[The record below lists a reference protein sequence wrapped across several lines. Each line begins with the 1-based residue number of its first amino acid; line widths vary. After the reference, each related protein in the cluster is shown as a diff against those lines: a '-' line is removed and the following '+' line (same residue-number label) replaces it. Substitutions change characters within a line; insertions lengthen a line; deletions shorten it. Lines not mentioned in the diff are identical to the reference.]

1 MPRAIHRLIFM
12 VLVMVAA
19 LCVAPPAA
27 ARQAAAQEVLVAS
40 GQEDDDAA
48 DRERQATRQRLAELK
63 AQIAED
69 QQRLSENTQAE
80 QASLKTLE
88 QLDRQIALRKELV
101 RNYGLRMQQISGEMG
116 ALRTTLSSL
125 ERELET
131 LKTQYRSR
139 ATHAYKHGRM
149 HDLALIASSKS
160 INQVLVRV
168 RYLHRF
174 AQQRRDRLTE
184 IRTTQEETEQR
195 NEQLKDILADNERL
209 LGEERS
215 EQQSLERLHQS
226 RTRMISDLRA
236 TRSTIEKSLE
246 NKRVAARDLENRIR
260 ELIAATDRDRLRA
273 REDLATAE
281 EYAALSGS
289 FLENRG
295 QLPWPVQGVMR
306 EPFGDTVNPV
316 YGTRTR
322 NPGII
327 IETPSSAEVRAIFE
341 GRIIDISVL
350 PEYGRYVVI
359 EHGVYKS
366 VYSNFSDTFIT
377 EGDLVQTGQV
387 IGQAGTPD
395 EPKGTALF
403 FALFREGSPIDPS
416 PWLVV
421 R

>member
-1 MPRAIHRLIFM
+1 MHRLIFI
-12 VLVMVAA
+12 VLLLAA
-19 LCVAPPAA
+19 LCAVLPAGA
-27 ARQAAAQEVLVAS
+27 QQAAAQEVLVAS
-40 GQEDDDAA
+40 GQENDAA

-69 QQRLSENTQAE
+69 QQYLSETTQAE

-101 RNYGLRMQQISGEMG
+101 RNYGRRMQQISGEMG

-125 ERELET
+125 GNELET
-131 LKTQYRSR
+131 LKNQYRSR
-139 ATHAYKHGRM
+139 AAHAYKHGRM

-160 INQVLVRV
+160 INQMLVRV

-174 AQQRRDRLTE
+174 AQQRRGRLAE
-184 IRTTQEETEQR
+184 IHATQKETEER
-195 NEQLKDILADNERL
+195 NEELKDILDDNERL
-209 LGEERS
+209 LDEERS
-215 EQQSLERLHQS
+215 EQQNLERLHQS
-226 RTRMISDLRA
+226 RTRVISDLRA
-236 TRSTIEKSLE
+236 TRSTIEQSLE
-246 NKRVAARDLENRIR
+246 TKRAAARDLENRIR

-295 QLPWPVQGVMR
+295 QLPWPVKGVMR

-316 YGTRTR
+316 YGTKTR

-327 IETPSSAEVRAIFE
+327 IEAPSSAEVRAVFD

-366 VYSNFSDTFIT
+366 VYSNFSDTFIA
-377 EGDLVQTGQV
+377 EGDLVRTGQA
-387 IGQAGTPD
+387 IGRAGTPD

-403 FALFREGSPIDPS
+403 FALFKEGSPIDPS

>member
-1 MPRAIHRLIFM
+1 MHRLIYI
-12 VLVMVAA
+12 VLLMAA
-19 LCVAPPAA
+19 LCTALPAGAQQAA
-27 ARQAAAQEVLVAS
+27 AREVLVAS
-40 GQEDDDAA
+40 GQDNDAA

-69 QQRLSENTQAE
+69 QQHLSETTQAE

-101 RNYGLRMQQISGEMG
+101 RNYGRRMQQISGEMG

-125 ERELET
+125 GNELET
-131 LKTQYRSR
+131 LKNQYRSR
-139 ATHAYKHGRM
+139 AAHAYKHGRM

-160 INQVLVRV
+160 INQMLVRV

-174 AQQRRDRLTE
+174 AQQRRGRLAE
-184 IRTTQEETEQR
+184 IHATQKETEER
-195 NEQLKDILADNERL
+195 NEELKDILDDNERL
-209 LGEERS
+209 LDEERS
-215 EQQSLERLHQS
+215 EQQNLERLHQS
-226 RTRMISDLRA
+226 RTRVISDLRA
-236 TRSTIEKSLE
+236 TRSTIEQSLE
-246 NKRVAARDLENRIR
+246 TKRAAARDLENRIR

-295 QLPWPVQGVMR
+295 QLPWPVKGVMR

-316 YGTRTR
+316 YGTKTR

-327 IETPSSAEVRAIFE
+327 IEAPSSAEVRAVFD

-366 VYSNFSDTFIT
+366 VYSNFSDTFIA
-377 EGDLVQTGQV
+377 EGDPVRTGQA
-387 IGQAGTPD
+387 IGRAGTPD

-403 FALFREGSPIDPS
+403 FALFKEGSPIDPS
-416 PWLVV
+416 PWLVA

>member
-1 MPRAIHRLIFM
+1 MYRLIYM
-12 VLVMVAA
+12 VLLIAA
-19 LCVAPPAA
+19 LCAVLPAGA
-27 ARQAAAQEVLVAS
+27 QQAAAQEVLVAS
-40 GQEDDDAA
+40 GQENDAA
-48 DRERQATRQRLAELK
+48 DHERQATQQRLAELK

-69 QQRLSENTQAE
+69 QQHLSETTQAE

-101 RNYGLRMQQISGEMG
+101 RNYGRRMQQISGEMG

-125 ERELET
+125 GNELET
-131 LKTQYRSR
+131 LKNQYRSR
-139 ATHAYKHGRM
+139 AAHAYKHGRM

-160 INQVLVRV
+160 INQMLVRV

-174 AQQRRDRLTE
+174 AQQRRGRLAE
-184 IRTTQEETEQR
+184 IHATQKETEER
-195 NEQLKDILADNERL
+195 NEELKDILDDNERL
-209 LGEERS
+209 LDEERS
-215 EQQSLERLHQS
+215 EQQNLERLHQS
-226 RTRMISDLRA
+226 RTRVISDLRA
-236 TRSTIEKSLE
+236 TRSTIEQSLE
-246 NKRVAARDLENRIR
+246 TKRAAARDLENRIR

-295 QLPWPVQGVMR
+295 QLPWPVKGVMR

-316 YGTRTR
+316 YGTKTR

-327 IETPSSAEVRAIFE
+327 IEAPSSAEVRAVFD

-366 VYSNFSDTFIT
+366 VYSNFSDTFIA
-377 EGDLVQTGQV
+377 EGDPVRTGQA
-387 IGQAGTPD
+387 IGRAGTPD

-403 FALFREGSPIDPS
+403 FALFKEGSPIDPS

>member
-1 MPRAIHRLIFM
+1 MYRLIFM
-12 VLVMVAA
+12 ILLMAA
-19 LCVAPPAA
+19 LCVALPARA
-27 ARQAAAQEVLVAS
+27 QQGVSQEVLIAS
-40 GQEDDDAA
+40 GQDDDAS

-69 QQRLSENTQAE
+69 KQRLSETTEAE

-88 QLDRQIALRKELV
+88 QLDRQIALHKELI
-101 RNYGLRMQQISGEMG
+101 RNYGRRMNQISSEMG
-116 ALRTTLSSL
+116 ALRTTLSTL
-125 ERELET
+125 ENELET

-139 ATHAYKHGRM
+139 AAHAYKYGRM

-160 INQVLVRV
+160 INQMLVRV

-174 AQQRRDRLTE
+174 AQQRRGRLAE
-184 IRTTQEETEQR
+184 IQTTQEETEAR

-209 LGEERS
+209 LEEERS
-215 EQQSLERLHQS
+215 EQQNLERLHQN
-226 RTRMISDLRA
+226 RTRVISDLRV
-236 TRSTIEKSLE
+236 TRSTIEQSIE
-246 NKRVAARDLENRIR
+246 RKRAAARDLENRIR

-295 QLPWPVQGVMR
+295 QLPWPVKGVMR

-327 IETPSSAEVRAIFE
+327 IETPSSAEVRAIFD

-359 EHGVYKS
+359 EHGVYKT

-377 EGDLVQTGQV
+377 EGDLVEIGQV
-387 IGQAGTPD
+387 IGQSGTPD

-403 FALFREGSPIDPS
+403 FALFKEGSPIDPS
-416 PWLVV
+416 PWLAV

>member
-1 MPRAIHRLIFM
+1 MHRLIYM
-12 VLVMVAA
+12 VLLLAA
-19 LCVAPPAA
+19 LCAVLPAGA
-27 ARQAAAQEVLVAS
+27 QQAAAQEVLVAS
-40 GQEDDDAA
+40 GQENDAA

-69 QQRLSENTQAE
+69 RQHLSETTQAE

-101 RNYGLRMQQISGEMG
+101 RNYGRRMQQISGEMG

-125 ERELET
+125 GNELET
-131 LKTQYRSR
+131 LKNQYRSR
-139 ATHAYKHGRM
+139 AAHAYKHGRM

-160 INQVLVRV
+160 INQMLVRV

-174 AQQRRDRLTE
+174 AQQRRGRLAE
-184 IRTTQEETEQR
+184 IHATQKETEER
-195 NEQLKDILADNERL
+195 NEELKDILDDNERL

-215 EQQSLERLHQS
+215 EQQNLERLHQS
-226 RTRMISDLRA
+226 RTRVISDLRA
-236 TRSTIEKSLE
+236 TRSTIEQSLE
-246 NKRVAARDLENRIR
+246 TKRAAARDLENRIR

-295 QLPWPVQGVMR
+295 QLPWPVKGVMR

-316 YGTRTR
+316 YGTKTR

-327 IETPSSAEVRAIFE
+327 IEAPSSAEVRAVFD

-366 VYSNFSDTFIT
+366 VYSNFSDTFIA
-377 EGDLVQTGQV
+377 EGDPVRTGQA
-387 IGQAGTPD
+387 IGRAGTPD

-403 FALFREGSPIDPS
+403 FALFKEGSPIDPS

>member
-1 MPRAIHRLIFM
+1 MYRLIFTIFLM
-12 VLVMVAA
+12 AS
-19 LCVAPPAA
+19 LCVALPAGA
-27 ARQAAAQEVLVAS
+27 QQGVSQEVLIAS
-40 GQEDDDAA
+40 GQDDDAA

-69 QQRLSENTQAE
+69 KQRLSETTEAE

-88 QLDRQIALRKELV
+88 QLDRQIALHRELI
-101 RNYGLRMQQISGEMG
+101 RNYGRRMNQISSEMG
-116 ALRTTLSSL
+116 VLRTTLSTL
-125 ERELET
+125 EDELET
-131 LKTQYRSR
+131 LKIQYRSR
-139 ATHAYKHGRM
+139 AAHAYKYGRM

-160 INQVLVRV
+160 INQMLVRV

-174 AQQRRDRLTE
+174 AQQRRGRLAE
-184 IRTTQEETEQR
+184 IQTTQEETEAR

-209 LGEERS
+209 LEEERS
-215 EQQSLERLHQS
+215 EQQNLERLHQN
-226 RTRMISDLRA
+226 RTRVISDLRV
-236 TRSTIEKSLE
+236 TRSTIEQSIERKHA
-246 NKRVAARDLENRIR
+246 AARDLENRIR
-260 ELIAATDRDRLRA
+260 ELIAATDRDRQRA
-273 REDLATAE
+273 REDMATVE
-281 EYAALSGS
+281 EYTALSGS
-289 FLENRG
+289 FLETRG
-295 QLPWPVQGVMR
+295 QLPWPVKGVMR

-316 YGTRTR
+316 YGTRTH

-327 IETPSSAEVRAIFE
+327 IETPSSAEVRAIFD

-377 EGDLVQTGQV
+377 EGDLVQIGQV

-403 FALFREGSPIDPS
+403 FALFKEGSPIDPS
-416 PWLVV
+416 PWLAV

>member
-1 MPRAIHRLIFM
+1 MLRVMHRLLFTT
-12 VLVMVAA
+12 LLMVALCAA
-19 LCVAPPAA
+19 LPAGA
-27 ARQAAAQEVLVAS
+27 QQAASREVLVAS
-40 GQEDDDAA
+40 GEEDDAA

-80 QASLKTLE
+80 QASLRTLE

-101 RNYGLRMQQISGEMG
+101 YNYGRRMRQISGEMG
-116 ALRTTLSSL
+116 ALRTILSSL
-125 ERELET
+125 ENELET

-139 ATHAYKHGRM
+139 ATHAYKYGRM

-160 INQVLVRV
+160 INQMLVRV

-174 AQQRRDRLTE
+174 TQQRRDRLTE
-184 IRTTQEETEQR
+184 IRTTQEETEER

-209 LGEERS
+209 LEEERS
-215 EQQSLERLHQS
+215 EQQNLERLHQN
-226 RTRMISDLRA
+226 RTRVISDLRT

-246 NKRVAARDLENRIR
+246 SKRAAARDLEDRIR

-295 QLPWPVQGVMR
+295 QLPWPAKGVMR
-306 EPFGDTVNPV
+306 ESFGDTVNPV

-327 IETPSSAEVRAIFE
+327 IETLSSAEVRAIFD

-359 EHGVYKS
+359 EHGVYKT
-366 VYSNFSDTFIT
+366 VYSNFSDTFIS
-377 EGDLVQTGQV
+377 EGDFVQTGQV

-403 FALFREGSPIDPS
+403 FALFKEGSPIDPS

>member
-1 MPRAIHRLIFM
+1 MYRIISIL
-12 VLVMVAA
+12 LLMVA
-19 LCVAPPAA
+19 LYIVLPAE
-27 ARQAAAQEVLVAS
+27 ARQAVSREVLVAT
-40 GQEDDDAA
+40 GQENDAA
-48 DRERQATRQRLAELK
+48 DRERQATRQRLADLK

-69 QQRLSENTQAE
+69 KQHLSETTQAE

-88 QLDRQIALRKELV
+88 QLDRQIALRKELI
-101 RNYGLRMQQISGEMG
+101 RNYGRRMNQISSEMG
-116 ALRTTLSSL
+116 TLRTTLSSL
-125 ERELET
+125 ENELEI
-131 LKTQYRSR
+131 LRNQYRSR
-139 ATHAYKHGRM
+139 AAHAYKHGRM

-160 INQVLVRV
+160 INQMLVRV

-174 AQQRRDRLTE
+174 AQQRRDRLAE
-184 IRTTQEETEQR
+184 IQTTQEETEER
-195 NEQLKDILADNERL
+195 NEQLKNILDDNERL
-209 LGEERS
+209 LDEERS
-215 EQQSLERLHQS
+215 EQQNLERLHQS
-226 RTRMISDLRA
+226 RTRVITDLRA
-236 TRSTIEKSLE
+236 KRSTIEQSLE
-246 NKRVAARDLENRIR
+246 TKRAAARDLENRIR
-260 ELIAATDRDRLRA
+260 ELIAATDRNRLRA
-273 REDLATAE
+273 REDFATAE

-295 QLPWPVQGVMR
+295 QLPWPVKGVLR

-327 IETPSSAEVRAIFE
+327 IETPSSAEVRAIFD

-366 VYSNFSDTFIT
+366 VYSNFSDTFIA
-377 EGDLVQTGQV
+377 EGDLVQTGQP
-387 IGQAGTPD
+387 IGQAGTPN

-403 FALFREGSPIDPS
+403 FALFKEGSPIDPS
-416 PWLVV
+416 PWLVA

>member
-1 MPRAIHRLIFM
+1 MPRLISI
-12 VLVMVAA
+12 VLLMAA
-19 LCVAPPAA
+19 LCAVLPAGA
-27 ARQAAAQEVLVAS
+27 QQAAAQEVLVAS
-40 GQEDDDAA
+40 GQENDAA

-69 QQRLSENTQAE
+69 QQHLSETTQAE

-101 RNYGLRMQQISGEMG
+101 RNYGRRMQQISGEMG

-125 ERELET
+125 GNELET
-131 LKTQYRSR
+131 LKNQYRSR
-139 ATHAYKHGRM
+139 AAHAYKHGRM

-160 INQVLVRV
+160 INQMLVRV

-174 AQQRRDRLTE
+174 AQQRRGRLAE
-184 IRTTQEETEQR
+184 IHATQKETEER
-195 NEQLKDILADNERL
+195 NEELKDILDDNERL
-209 LGEERS
+209 LDEERS
-215 EQQSLERLHQS
+215 EQQNLERLHQS
-226 RTRMISDLRA
+226 RTRVISDLRA
-236 TRSTIEKSLE
+236 TRSTIEQSLE
-246 NKRVAARDLENRIR
+246 TKRAAARDLENRIR

-295 QLPWPVQGVMR
+295 QLPWPVKGVMR

-316 YGTRTR
+316 YGTKTR

-327 IETPSSAEVRAIFE
+327 IEAPSSAEVRAVFD

-366 VYSNFSDTFIT
+366 VYSNFSDTFIA
-377 EGDLVQTGQV
+377 EGDPVRTGQA
-387 IGQAGTPD
+387 IGRAGTPD

-403 FALFREGSPIDPS
+403 FALFKEGSPIDPS

>member
-1 MPRAIHRLIFM
+1 MHRLIFI
-12 VLVMVAA
+12 VLLLAA
-19 LCVAPPAA
+19 LCAVLPAGA
-27 ARQAAAQEVLVAS
+27 QQAAAQEVLVAS
-40 GQEDDDAA
+40 GQENDAA

-69 QQRLSENTQAE
+69 QQHLSETTQAE
-80 QASLKTLE
+80 QASFKTLE

-101 RNYGLRMQQISGEMG
+101 RNYGRRMQQISGEMG

-125 ERELET
+125 GNELET
-131 LKTQYRSR
+131 LRNQYRNR
-139 ATHAYKHGRM
+139 AAHAYKHGRM

-160 INQVLVRV
+160 INQMLVRV

-174 AQQRRDRLTE
+174 AQQRRGRLAE
-184 IRTTQEETEQR
+184 IHATQKETEER
-195 NEQLKDILADNERL
+195 NEELKDILDDNERL
-209 LGEERS
+209 LDEERS
-215 EQQSLERLHQS
+215 EQQNLERLHQS
-226 RTRMISDLRA
+226 RTRVISDLRA
-236 TRSTIEKSLE
+236 TRSTIEQSLE
-246 NKRVAARDLENRIR
+246 TKRAAARDLENRIR

-295 QLPWPVQGVMR
+295 QLPWPVKGVMR

-316 YGTRTR
+316 YGTKTR

-327 IETPSSAEVRAIFE
+327 IEAPSSAEVRAVFD

-366 VYSNFSDTFIT
+366 VYSNFSDTFIA
-377 EGDLVQTGQV
+377 EGDLVRTGQA
-387 IGQAGTPD
+387 IGRAGTPD

-403 FALFREGSPIDPS
+403 FALFKEGSPIDPS

>member
-1 MPRAIHRLIFM
+1 MHRLIFM
-12 VLVMVAA
+12 VLLMVA
-19 LCVAPPAA
+19 LGVVLPAGA
-27 ARQAAAQEVLVAS
+27 QQVVSQEVLIAS
-40 GQEDDDAA
+40 GQENDGA

-69 QQRLSENTQAE
+69 RQRLSETTEAE

-101 RNYGLRMQQISGEMG
+101 RNYGRRMQQISGEMG

-125 ERELET
+125 ENELEI

-139 ATHAYKHGRM
+139 ATHAYKYGRM
-149 HDLALIASSKS
+149 HDLALIVSSKS
-160 INQVLVRV
+160 INQMLVRV

-174 AQQRRDRLTE
+174 AQQRRERLTE
-184 IRTTQEETEQR
+184 IQTTQEETEER
-195 NEQLKDILADNERL
+195 NEQLKNILADNERL
-209 LGEERS
+209 LEEERS
-215 EQQSLERLHQS
+215 EQQNLERLHQS
-226 RTRMISDLRA
+226 RTRVISDLRA
-236 TRSTIEKSLE
+236 TRSTIEQSLE
-246 NKRVAARDLENRIR
+246 NKRAAARDLENRIR

-295 QLPWPVQGVMR
+295 QLPWPVKGVMR

-327 IETPSSAEVRAIFE
+327 IETPSSAEVRAIFD

-403 FALFREGSPIDPS
+403 FALFKEGSPIDPS
-416 PWLVV
+416 PWLVI

>member
-1 MPRAIHRLIFM
+1 MHRLIFI
-12 VLVMVAA
+12 VLLLLAA
-19 LCVAPPAA
+19 LCAVLPAGA
-27 ARQAAAQEVLVAS
+27 QQAAAQEVLVAS
-40 GQEDDDAA
+40 GQENDAA

-69 QQRLSENTQAE
+69 QQYLSETTQAE

-101 RNYGLRMQQISGEMG
+101 RNYGRRMQQISGEMG

-125 ERELET
+125 GNELET
-131 LKTQYRSR
+131 LRNQYRNR
-139 ATHAYKHGRM
+139 AAHAYKHGRM

-160 INQVLVRV
+160 INQMLVRV

-174 AQQRRDRLTE
+174 AQQRRGRLAE
-184 IRTTQEETEQR
+184 IHATQKETEER
-195 NEQLKDILADNERL
+195 NEELKDILDDNERL
-209 LGEERS
+209 LDEERS
-215 EQQSLERLHQS
+215 EQQNLERLHQS
-226 RTRMISDLRA
+226 RTRVISDLRA
-236 TRSTIEKSLE
+236 TRSTIEQSLE
-246 NKRVAARDLENRIR
+246 TKRAAARDLENRIR

-295 QLPWPVQGVMR
+295 QLPWPVKGVMR

-316 YGTRTR
+316 YGTKTR

-327 IETPSSAEVRAIFE
+327 IEAPSSAEVRAVFD

-366 VYSNFSDTFIT
+366 VYSNFSDTFIA
-377 EGDLVQTGQV
+377 EGDPVRTGQA
-387 IGQAGTPD
+387 IGRAGTPD

-403 FALFREGSPIDPS
+403 FALFKEGSPIDPS

>member
-1 MPRAIHRLIFM
+1 MYYLVFK
-12 VLVMVAA
+12 VLLMAA
-19 LCVAPPAA
+19 LCAALPAGA
-27 ARQAAAQEVLVAS
+27 QQAVSEEVPIAS
-40 GQEDDDAA
+40 EQDDDAA

-69 QQRLSENTQAE
+69 KQRLSETTEAE

-88 QLDRQIALRKELV
+88 QLDRQIALRNELV
-101 RNYGLRMQQISGEMG
+101 RNYGRRMNQISREMG
-116 ALRTTLSSL
+116 ALRNTLSSL
-125 ERELET
+125 ESELET
-131 LKTQYRSR
+131 LKAQYRNR
-139 ATHAYKHGRM
+139 AAHAYKYGRM

-160 INQVLVRV
+160 INQMLVRV

-174 AQQRRDRLTE
+174 AQQRRNRLTE
-184 IRTTQEETEQR
+184 IQTTQEETEER
-195 NEQLKDILADNERL
+195 NAQLEDILVDNERL
-209 LGEERS
+209 LEEERS
-215 EQQSLERLHQS
+215 EQRNLERLHQN
-226 RTRMISDLRA
+226 RTRVISDLRA
-236 TRSTIEKSLE
+236 TRSMIEQSLE
-246 NKRVAARDLENRIR
+246 RKRAAARDLENRIR
-260 ELIAATDRDRLRA
+260 ELIAAADRDRLRA
-273 REDLATAE
+273 REDMATVE

-295 QLPWPVQGVMR
+295 QLPWPVKGVMR

-316 YGTRTR
+316 YGTKTH

-327 IETPSSAEVRAIFE
+327 IETPSSAEVRAIFD

-359 EHGVYKS
+359 EHGAYKT
-366 VYSNFSDTFIT
+366 VYSNFSDTFIA
-377 EGDLVQTGQV
+377 EGDLVETGQV

-403 FALFREGSPIDPS
+403 FALFKEGSPVDPS
-416 PWLVV
+416 PWLAV

>member
-1 MPRAIHRLIFM
+1 MHRLISI
-12 VLVMVAA
+12 VLLMAA
-19 LCVAPPAA
+19 LCAVLPAGA
-27 ARQAAAQEVLVAS
+27 QQAAAQEVLVAS
-40 GQEDDDAA
+40 GQENDAA

-69 QQRLSENTQAE
+69 QQHLSETTQAE

-101 RNYGLRMQQISGEMG
+101 RNYGRRMQQISGEMG

-125 ERELET
+125 GNELET
-131 LKTQYRSR
+131 LRTQYRSR
-139 ATHAYKHGRM
+139 AAHAYKHGRM

-160 INQVLVRV
+160 INQMLVRV

-174 AQQRRDRLTE
+174 AQQRRGRLAE
-184 IRTTQEETEQR
+184 IHATQKETEER
-195 NEQLKDILADNERL
+195 NEELKDILDDNERL
-209 LGEERS
+209 LDEERS
-215 EQQSLERLHQS
+215 EQQNLERLHQS
-226 RTRMISDLRA
+226 RTRVISDLRA
-236 TRSTIEKSLE
+236 TRSTIEQSLE
-246 NKRVAARDLENRIR
+246 TKRAAARDLENRIR

-295 QLPWPVQGVMR
+295 QLPWPVKGVMR

-316 YGTRTR
+316 YGTKTR

-327 IETPSSAEVRAIFE
+327 IEAPSSAEVRAVFD

-366 VYSNFSDTFIT
+366 VYSNFSDTFIA
-377 EGDLVQTGQV
+377 EGDLVRTGQA
-387 IGQAGTPD
+387 IGRAGTPD

-403 FALFREGSPIDPS
+403 FALFKEGSPIDPS

>member
-1 MPRAIHRLIFM
+1 MHRLISI
-12 VLVMVAA
+12 VLLLAA
-19 LCVAPPAA
+19 LCAVLPAGA
-27 ARQAAAQEVLVAS
+27 QQAAAQEVLVAS
-40 GQEDDDAA
+40 GQENDAA

-69 QQRLSENTQAE
+69 QQHLSETTQAE

-101 RNYGLRMQQISGEMG
+101 RNYGRRMQQISGEMG

-125 ERELET
+125 GNELET
-131 LKTQYRSR
+131 LKNQYRSR
-139 ATHAYKHGRM
+139 AAHAYKHGRM

-160 INQVLVRV
+160 INQMLVRV

-174 AQQRRDRLTE
+174 AQQRRSRLAE
-184 IRTTQEETEQR
+184 IHATQKETEER
-195 NEQLKDILADNERL
+195 NEELKDILDDNERL
-209 LGEERS
+209 LDEERS
-215 EQQSLERLHQS
+215 EQQNLERLHQS
-226 RTRMISDLRA
+226 RTRVISDLRA
-236 TRSTIEKSLE
+236 TRSTIEQSLE
-246 NKRVAARDLENRIR
+246 TKRAAARDLENHIR

-273 REDLATAE
+273 REDLTTVE

-295 QLPWPVQGVMR
+295 QLPWPVKGVMR

-316 YGTRTR
+316 YGTKTR

-327 IETPSSAEVRAIFE
+327 IEAPSSAEVRAVFD

-366 VYSNFSDTFIT
+366 VYSNFSDTFIA
-377 EGDLVQTGQV
+377 EDDLVRTGQA
-387 IGQAGTPD
+387 IGRAGTPD

-403 FALFREGSPIDPS
+403 FALFKEGSPIDPS

>member
-1 MPRAIHRLIFM
+1 MHRLIYM
-12 VLVMVAA
+12 VLLLAA
-19 LCVAPPAA
+19 LCAVLPAGA
-27 ARQAAAQEVLVAS
+27 QQAAAQEVLVAS
-40 GQEDDDAA
+40 GQENDAA

-69 QQRLSENTQAE
+69 QQHLSETTQAE

-101 RNYGLRMQQISGEMG
+101 RNYGRRMQQISGEMG

-125 ERELET
+125 GNELET
-131 LKTQYRSR
+131 LKNQYRSR
-139 ATHAYKHGRM
+139 AAHAYKHGRM

-160 INQVLVRV
+160 INQMLVRV

-174 AQQRRDRLTE
+174 AQQRRGRLAE
-184 IRTTQEETEQR
+184 IHATQKETEER
-195 NEQLKDILADNERL
+195 NEELKDILDDNERL
-209 LGEERS
+209 LDEERS
-215 EQQSLERLHQS
+215 EQQNLERLHQS
-226 RTRMISDLRA
+226 RTRVISDLRA
-236 TRSTIEKSLE
+236 TRSTIEQSLE
-246 NKRVAARDLENRIR
+246 TKRAAARDLENRIR

-295 QLPWPVQGVMR
+295 QLPWPVKGVMR

-316 YGTRTR
+316 YGTKTR

-327 IETPSSAEVRAIFE
+327 IEAPSSAEVRAVFD

-366 VYSNFSDTFIT
+366 VYSNFSDTFIA
-377 EGDLVQTGQV
+377 EGDPVRTGQA
-387 IGQAGTPD
+387 IGRAGTPD

-403 FALFREGSPIDPS
+403 FALFKEGSPIDPS

>member
-1 MPRAIHRLIFM
+1 MHRLIFI
-12 VLVMVAA
+12 VLLLAA
-19 LCVAPPAA
+19 LCAVLPAGA
-27 ARQAAAQEVLVAS
+27 QQAAAQEVLVAS
-40 GQEDDDAA
+40 GQENDAA

-69 QQRLSENTQAE
+69 QQHLSETTQAE

-101 RNYGLRMQQISGEMG
+101 RNYGRRMQQISGEMG

-125 ERELET
+125 GNELET
-131 LKTQYRSR
+131 LKNQYRSR
-139 ATHAYKHGRM
+139 AAHAYKHGRM

-160 INQVLVRV
+160 INQMLVRV

-174 AQQRRDRLTE
+174 AQQRRGRLAE
-184 IRTTQEETEQR
+184 IHATQKETEER
-195 NEQLKDILADNERL
+195 NEELKDILDDNERL

-215 EQQSLERLHQS
+215 EQQNLERLHQS
-226 RTRMISDLRA
+226 RTRVISDLRA
-236 TRSTIEKSLE
+236 TRSTIEQSLE
-246 NKRVAARDLENRIR
+246 TKRAAARDLENRIR

-295 QLPWPVQGVMR
+295 QLPWPVKGVMR

-316 YGTRTR
+316 YGTKTR

-327 IETPSSAEVRAIFE
+327 IEAPSSAEVRAVFD

-366 VYSNFSDTFIT
+366 VYSNFSDTFIA
-377 EGDLVQTGQV
+377 EGDPVRTGQA
-387 IGQAGTPD
+387 IGRAGTPD

-403 FALFREGSPIDPS
+403 FALFKEGSPIDPS

>member
-1 MPRAIHRLIFM
+1 MHRLIFI
-12 VLVMVAA
+12 VLLLAA
-19 LCVAPPAA
+19 LCAVLPAGAQQAA
-27 ARQAAAQEVLVAS
+27 AREVLVAS
-40 GQEDDDAA
+40 GQENDAA

-69 QQRLSENTQAE
+69 RQHLSETTQAE

-101 RNYGLRMQQISGEMG
+101 RNYGRRMQQISGEMG

-125 ERELET
+125 GNELET
-131 LKTQYRSR
+131 LKNQYRSR
-139 ATHAYKHGRM
+139 AAHAYKHGRM

-160 INQVLVRV
+160 INQMLVRV

-174 AQQRRDRLTE
+174 AQQRRGRLAE
-184 IRTTQEETEQR
+184 IHATQKETEER
-195 NEQLKDILADNERL
+195 NEELKDILDDNERL

-215 EQQSLERLHQS
+215 EQQNLERLHQS
-226 RTRMISDLRA
+226 RTRVISDLRA
-236 TRSTIEKSLE
+236 TRSTIEQSLE
-246 NKRVAARDLENRIR
+246 TKRAAARDLENRIR

-295 QLPWPVQGVMR
+295 QLPWPVKGVMR

-316 YGTRTR
+316 YGTKTR

-327 IETPSSAEVRAIFE
+327 IEAPSSAEVRAVFD

-366 VYSNFSDTFIT
+366 VYSNFSDTFIA
-377 EGDLVQTGQV
+377 EGDPVRTGQA
-387 IGQAGTPD
+387 IGRAGTPD

-403 FALFREGSPIDPS
+403 FALFKEGSPIDPS

>member
-1 MPRAIHRLIFM
+1 MHRLIFI
-12 VLVMVAA
+12 VLLLLAA
-19 LCVAPPAA
+19 LCAVLPAGA
-27 ARQAAAQEVLVAS
+27 QQAAAQEVLVAS
-40 GQEDDDAA
+40 GQENDAA

-69 QQRLSENTQAE
+69 QQYLSETTQAE

-101 RNYGLRMQQISGEMG
+101 RNYGRRMQQISGEMG

-125 ERELET
+125 GNELET
-131 LKTQYRSR
+131 LKNQYRSR
-139 ATHAYKHGRM
+139 AAHAYKHGRM

-160 INQVLVRV
+160 INQMLVRV

-174 AQQRRDRLTE
+174 AQQRRGRLAE
-184 IRTTQEETEQR
+184 IHATQKETEER
-195 NEQLKDILADNERL
+195 NEELKDILDDNERL
-209 LGEERS
+209 LDEERS
-215 EQQSLERLHQS
+215 EQQNLERLHQS
-226 RTRMISDLRA
+226 RTRVISDLRA
-236 TRSTIEKSLE
+236 TRSTIEQSLE
-246 NKRVAARDLENRIR
+246 TKRAAARDLENRIR

-295 QLPWPVQGVMR
+295 QLPWPVKGVMR

-316 YGTRTR
+316 YGTKTR

-327 IETPSSAEVRAIFE
+327 IEAPSSAEVRAVFD

-366 VYSNFSDTFIT
+366 VYSNFSDTFIA
-377 EGDLVQTGQV
+377 EGDPVRTGQA
-387 IGQAGTPD
+387 IGRAGTPD

-403 FALFREGSPIDPS
+403 FALFKEGSPIDPS

>member
-1 MPRAIHRLIFM
+1 MHRLIFM
-12 VLVMVAA
+12 VFLMATLYAA
-19 LCVAPPAA
+19 LPAGA
-27 ARQAAAQEVLVAS
+27 QQAVSQEALVAS
-40 GQEDDDAA
+40 GQENDAA

-69 QQRLSENTQAE
+69 KQHLSETAQAE

-88 QLDRQIALRKELV
+88 QLDRQIALHKELI
-101 RNYGLRMQQISGEMG
+101 RNYGRRMNQISGEMG
-116 ALRTTLSSL
+116 ALRATLASL
-125 ERELET
+125 ENELET

-139 ATHAYKHGRM
+139 AAHAYKHGRM

-160 INQVLVRV
+160 INQMLVRV

-184 IRTTQEETEQR
+184 IQTTQEETEER

-209 LGEERS
+209 LDEERS
-215 EQQSLERLHQS
+215 EQRNLERLHQS
-226 RTRMISDLRA
+226 RTRVISDLRA
-236 TRSTIEKSLE
+236 TRSTIEQSLE
-246 NKRVAARDLENRIR
+246 TKRAAARDLENRIR
-260 ELIAATDRDRLRA
+260 ELIAATARDRLRA

-295 QLPWPVQGVMR
+295 QLPWPVKGVMR

-327 IETPSSAEVRAIFE
+327 IETPSSAEVRAIFD

-359 EHGVYKS
+359 EHGLYKS
-366 VYSNFSDTFIT
+366 VYSNFSDTFIA
-377 EGDLVQTGQV
+377 EGDIVRTGQT

-403 FALFREGSPIDPS
+403 FALFKEGSPIDPS
-416 PWLVV
+416 PWLAV

>member
-1 MPRAIHRLIFM
+1 MHRLIFI
-12 VLVMVAA
+12 VLLLAA
-19 LCVAPPAA
+19 LCAVLPAGA
-27 ARQAAAQEVLVAS
+27 QQAAAQEVLVAS
-40 GQEDDDAA
+40 GQENDAA

-69 QQRLSENTQAE
+69 QQYLSETTQAE

-101 RNYGLRMQQISGEMG
+101 RNYGRRMQQISGEMG

-125 ERELET
+125 GNELET
-131 LKTQYRSR
+131 LKNQYRSR
-139 ATHAYKHGRM
+139 AAHAYKHGRM

-160 INQVLVRV
+160 INQMLVRV

-174 AQQRRDRLTE
+174 AQQRRGRLAE
-184 IRTTQEETEQR
+184 IHATQKETEER
-195 NEQLKDILADNERL
+195 NEELKDILDDNERL
-209 LGEERS
+209 LDEERS
-215 EQQSLERLHQS
+215 EQQNLERLHQS
-226 RTRMISDLRA
+226 RTRVISDLRA
-236 TRSTIEKSLE
+236 TRSTIEQSLE
-246 NKRVAARDLENRIR
+246 TKRAAARDLENRIR

-273 REDLATAE
+273 REDPATAE

-295 QLPWPVQGVMR
+295 QLPWPVKGVMR

-316 YGTRTR
+316 YGTKTR

-327 IETPSSAEVRAIFE
+327 IEAPSSAEVRAVFD

-366 VYSNFSDTFIT
+366 VYSNFSDTFIA
-377 EGDLVQTGQV
+377 EGDPVRTGQA
-387 IGQAGTPD
+387 IGRAGTPD

-403 FALFREGSPIDPS
+403 FALFKEGSPIDPS

>member
-1 MPRAIHRLIFM
+1 MHRLISI
-12 VLVMVAA
+12 VLLMAA
-19 LCVAPPAA
+19 LCAVLPAGA
-27 ARQAAAQEVLVAS
+27 QQAAAQEVLVAS
-40 GQEDDDAA
+40 GQENDAA

-69 QQRLSENTQAE
+69 QQHLSETTQAE

-101 RNYGLRMQQISGEMG
+101 RNYGRRMQQISGEMG

-125 ERELET
+125 GNELET
-131 LKTQYRSR
+131 LKNQYRSR
-139 ATHAYKHGRM
+139 AAHAYKHGRM

-160 INQVLVRV
+160 INQMLVRV

-174 AQQRRDRLTE
+174 AQQRRGRLAE
-184 IRTTQEETEQR
+184 IHATQKETEER
-195 NEQLKDILADNERL
+195 NEELKDILDDNERL
-209 LGEERS
+209 LDEERS
-215 EQQSLERLHQS
+215 EQQNLERLHQS
-226 RTRMISDLRA
+226 RTRVISDLRA
-236 TRSTIEKSLE
+236 TRSTIEQSLE
-246 NKRVAARDLENRIR
+246 TKRAAARDLENRIR

-273 REDLATAE
+273 REDLVTAE

-295 QLPWPVQGVMR
+295 QLPWPVKGVMR

-316 YGTRTR
+316 YGTKTR

-327 IETPSSAEVRAIFE
+327 IEAPSSAEVRAVFD

-359 EHGVYKS
+359 EHGIYKS
-366 VYSNFSDTFIT
+366 VYSNFSDTFIA
-377 EGDLVQTGQV
+377 EDDLVRTGQA
-387 IGQAGTPD
+387 IGRAGTPD

-403 FALFREGSPIDPS
+403 FALFKEGSPIDPS

>member
-1 MPRAIHRLIFM
+1 MHRLISI
-12 VLVMVAA
+12 VLLLAA
-19 LCVAPPAA
+19 LCAVLPAGA
-27 ARQAAAQEVLVAS
+27 QQAVSQEVLVAS
-40 GQEDDDAA
+40 GQENDAA

-69 QQRLSENTQAE
+69 QQHLSETTQAE

-101 RNYGLRMQQISGEMG
+101 RNYGRRMQQISGEMG

-125 ERELET
+125 GNELET
-131 LKTQYRSR
+131 LKNQYRSR
-139 ATHAYKHGRM
+139 AAHAYKHGRM

-160 INQVLVRV
+160 INQMLVRV

-174 AQQRRDRLTE
+174 AQQRRGRLAE
-184 IRTTQEETEQR
+184 IHATQKETEER
-195 NEQLKDILADNERL
+195 NEELKDILDDNERL
-209 LGEERS
+209 LDEERS
-215 EQQSLERLHQS
+215 EQQNLERLHQS
-226 RTRMISDLRA
+226 RTRVISDLRA
-236 TRSTIEKSLE
+236 TRSTIEQSLE
-246 NKRVAARDLENRIR
+246 TKRAAARDLENRIR

-295 QLPWPVQGVMR
+295 QLPWPVKGVMR

-316 YGTRTR
+316 YGTKTR

-327 IETPSSAEVRAIFE
+327 IEAPSSAEVRAVFD

-366 VYSNFSDTFIT
+366 VYSNFSDTFIA
-377 EGDLVQTGQV
+377 EGDLVRTGQA
-387 IGQAGTPD
+387 IGRAGTPD

-403 FALFREGSPIDPS
+403 FALFKEGSPIDPS

>member
-1 MPRAIHRLIFM
+1 MPRLISI
-12 VLVMVAA
+12 VLLMAA
-19 LCVAPPAA
+19 LCAVLPAGA
-27 ARQAAAQEVLVAS
+27 QQAAAQEVLVAS
-40 GQEDDDAA
+40 GQENDAA

-69 QQRLSENTQAE
+69 QQHLSETTQAE

-101 RNYGLRMQQISGEMG
+101 RNYGRRMQQISGEMG

-125 ERELET
+125 GNELET
-131 LKTQYRSR
+131 LKNQYRSR
-139 ATHAYKHGRM
+139 AAHAYKHGRM

-160 INQVLVRV
+160 INQMLVRV

-174 AQQRRDRLTE
+174 AQQRRGRLAE
-184 IRTTQEETEQR
+184 IHATQKETEER
-195 NEQLKDILADNERL
+195 NEELKDILDDNERL
-209 LGEERS
+209 LDEERS
-215 EQQSLERLHQS
+215 EQQNLERLHQS
-226 RTRMISDLRA
+226 RTRVISDLRT
-236 TRSTIEKSLE
+236 TRSTIEQSLE
-246 NKRVAARDLENRIR
+246 TKRAAARDLENRIR

-295 QLPWPVQGVMR
+295 QLPWPVKGVMR

-316 YGTRTR
+316 YGTKTR

-327 IETPSSAEVRAIFE
+327 IEAPSSAEVRAVFD

-366 VYSNFSDTFIT
+366 VYSNFSDTFIA
-377 EGDLVQTGQV
+377 EGDPVRTGQA
-387 IGQAGTPD
+387 IGRAGTPD

-403 FALFREGSPIDPS
+403 FALFKEGSPIDPS

>member
-1 MPRAIHRLIFM
+1 M
-12 VLVMVAA
+12 VLLLAA
-19 LCVAPPAA
+19 LCAVPPAGA
-27 ARQAAAQEVLVAS
+27 QQAASQGVPVVS
-40 GQEDDDAA
+40 GQENDAA

-88 QLDRQIALRKELV
+88 QLDRQIALRKELI
-101 RNYGLRMQQISGEMG
+101 RNYGRRMNQISSEMG
-116 ALRTTLSSL
+116 SLRTTLSSL
-125 ERELET
+125 ENELET
-131 LKTQYRSR
+131 LKAQYRSR
-139 ATHAYKHGRM
+139 VTHAYKHGRM

-160 INQVLVRV
+160 INQMLVRV
-168 RYLHRF
+168 RYLHGF
-174 AQQRRDRLTE
+174 AQQRRDRLAE
-184 IRTTQEETEQR
+184 IQTTQAETEER
-195 NEQLKDILADNERL
+195 NNQLKDILADNERL
-209 LGEERS
+209 LEEERS
-215 EQQSLERLHQS
+215 EQQNLEGLHQS
-226 RTRMISDLRA
+226 RTRVISDLRA

-246 NKRVAARDLENRIR
+246 NKRAAARDLENRIR

-316 YGTRTR
+316 YGTKTR

-327 IETPSSAEVRAIFE
+327 IETPSSAEVRAIYD

-366 VYSNFSDTFIT
+366 VYSNFSDTFIA
-377 EGDLVQTGQV
+377 EGDLVQTGQP

-403 FALFREGSPIDPS
+403 FALFKEGSPIDPS

>member
-1 MPRAIHRLIFM
+1 MHRLIYM
-12 VLVMVAA
+12 VLLMAA
-19 LCVAPPAA
+19 LCAVLPAGVQ
-27 ARQAAAQEVLVAS
+27 QAAAQEVLVAS
-40 GQEDDDAA
+40 GQENDAA

-69 QQRLSENTQAE
+69 QQHLSETTQAE

-101 RNYGLRMQQISGEMG
+101 RNYGRRMQQISGEMG

-125 ERELET
+125 GNELET
-131 LKTQYRSR
+131 LKNQYRSR

-160 INQVLVRV
+160 INQMLVRV

-174 AQQRRDRLTE
+174 AQQRRGRLAE
-184 IRTTQEETEQR
+184 IHATQKETEER
-195 NEQLKDILADNERL
+195 NEELKDILDDNERL
-209 LGEERS
+209 LDEERS
-215 EQQSLERLHQS
+215 EQQNLERLHQS
-226 RTRMISDLRA
+226 RTRVISDLRA
-236 TRSTIEKSLE
+236 TRSTIEQSLE
-246 NKRVAARDLENRIR
+246 TKRAAARDLENRIR

-295 QLPWPVQGVMR
+295 QLPWPVKGVMR

-316 YGTRTR
+316 YGTKTR

-327 IETPSSAEVRAIFE
+327 IEAPSSAEVRAVFD

-366 VYSNFSDTFIT
+366 VYSNFSDTFIA
-377 EGDLVQTGQV
+377 EGDPVRTGQA
-387 IGQAGTPD
+387 IGRAGTPD

-403 FALFREGSPIDPS
+403 FALFKEGSPIDPS

>member
-1 MPRAIHRLIFM
+1 MHRLIYM
-12 VLVMVAA
+12 VLLLAA
-19 LCVAPPAA
+19 LCAVLPAGA
-27 ARQAAAQEVLVAS
+27 QQAAAQEVLVAS
-40 GQEDDDAA
+40 GQENDAA

-69 QQRLSENTQAE
+69 QQHLSETTQAE

-101 RNYGLRMQQISGEMG
+101 RNYGRRMQQISGEMG

-125 ERELET
+125 GNELET
-131 LKTQYRSR
+131 LKNQYRSR
-139 ATHAYKHGRM
+139 AAHAYKHGRM

-160 INQVLVRV
+160 INQMLVRV

-174 AQQRRDRLTE
+174 AQQRRGRLAE
-184 IRTTQEETEQR
+184 IHATQKETEER
-195 NEQLKDILADNERL
+195 NEELKDILDDNERL
-209 LGEERS
+209 LDEERS
-215 EQQSLERLHQS
+215 EQQNLERLHQS
-226 RTRMISDLRA
+226 RTRVISDLRA
-236 TRSTIEKSLE
+236 TRSTIEQSLE
-246 NKRVAARDLENRIR
+246 TKRAAARDLENRIR

-295 QLPWPVQGVMR
+295 QLPWPVKGVMR

-316 YGTRTR
+316 YGTKTR

-327 IETPSSAEVRAIFE
+327 IETPSSAEVRAVFD

-366 VYSNFSDTFIT
+366 VYSNFSDTFIA
-377 EGDLVQTGQV
+377 EGDPVRTGQA
-387 IGQAGTPD
+387 IGRAGTPD

-403 FALFREGSPIDPS
+403 FALFKEGSPIDPS

>member
-1 MPRAIHRLIFM
+1 MHRLISI
-12 VLVMVAA
+12 VLLMAA
-19 LCVAPPAA
+19 LCAVLPAGA
-27 ARQAAAQEVLVAS
+27 QQAAAQEVLVAS
-40 GQEDDDAA
+40 GQENDAA

-69 QQRLSENTQAE
+69 QQHLSETTQAE

-101 RNYGLRMQQISGEMG
+101 RNYGRRMQQISGEMG

-125 ERELET
+125 GNELET
-131 LKTQYRSR
+131 LRTQYRSR
-139 ATHAYKHGRM
+139 AAHAYKHGRM

-160 INQVLVRV
+160 INQMLVRV

-174 AQQRRDRLTE
+174 AQQRRGRLAE
-184 IRTTQEETEQR
+184 IHATQKETEER
-195 NEQLKDILADNERL
+195 NEELKDILDDNERL
-209 LGEERS
+209 LDEERS
-215 EQQSLERLHQS
+215 EQQNLERLHQS
-226 RTRMISDLRA
+226 RTRVISDLRA
-236 TRSTIEKSLE
+236 TRSTIEQSLE
-246 NKRVAARDLENRIR
+246 TKRAAARDLENRIR

-295 QLPWPVQGVMR
+295 QLPWPVKGVMR

-316 YGTRTR
+316 YGTKTR

-327 IETPSSAEVRAIFE
+327 IEAPSSAEVRAVFD

-366 VYSNFSDTFIT
+366 VYSNFSDTFIA
-377 EGDLVQTGQV
+377 EGDLVR
-387 IGQAGTPD
+387 IGQAIGRAGTPD

-403 FALFREGSPIDPS
+403 FALFKEGSPIDPS

>member
-1 MPRAIHRLIFM
+1 MHRLISI
-12 VLVMVAA
+12 VLLMAA
-19 LCVAPPAA
+19 LCAVLPAGA
-27 ARQAAAQEVLVAS
+27 QQAAAQEVLVAS
-40 GQEDDDAA
+40 GQENDAA

-69 QQRLSENTQAE
+69 QQHLSETTQAE

-101 RNYGLRMQQISGEMG
+101 RNYGRRMQQISGEMG

-125 ERELET
+125 GNELET
-131 LKTQYRSR
+131 LRTQYRSR
-139 ATHAYKHGRM
+139 AAHAYKHGRM

-160 INQVLVRV
+160 INQMLVRV

-174 AQQRRDRLTE
+174 AQQRRGRLAE
-184 IRTTQEETEQR
+184 IHATQKETEER
-195 NEQLKDILADNERL
+195 NEELKDILDDNERL
-209 LGEERS
+209 LDEERS
-215 EQQSLERLHQS
+215 EQQNLERLHQS
-226 RTRMISDLRA
+226 RTRVISDLRA
-236 TRSTIEKSLE
+236 TRSTIEQSLE
-246 NKRVAARDLENRIR
+246 TKRAAARDLENRIR

-273 REDLATAE
+273 REDLATAQ

-295 QLPWPVQGVMR
+295 QLPWPVKGVMR

-316 YGTRTR
+316 YGTKTR

-327 IETPSSAEVRAIFE
+327 IEAPSSAEVRAVFD

-366 VYSNFSDTFIT
+366 VYSNFSDTFIA
-377 EGDLVQTGQV
+377 EGDLVR
-387 IGQAGTPD
+387 IGQAIGRAGTPD

-403 FALFREGSPIDPS
+403 FALFKEGSPIDPS

>member
-1 MPRAIHRLIFM
+1 MHRLIYM
-12 VLVMVAA
+12 VLLLAA
-19 LCVAPPAA
+19 LCAVLPAGA
-27 ARQAAAQEVLVAS
+27 QQAAAQEVLVAS
-40 GQEDDDAA
+40 GQENDAA

-69 QQRLSENTQAE
+69 QQHLSETTQAE

-101 RNYGLRMQQISGEMG
+101 RNYGRRMQQISDEMG

-125 ERELET
+125 GNELET
-131 LKTQYRSR
+131 LKNQYRNR
-139 ATHAYKHGRM
+139 AAHAYKHGRM

-160 INQVLVRV
+160 INQMLVRV

-174 AQQRRDRLTE
+174 AQQRRGRLAE
-184 IRTTQEETEQR
+184 IHATQKETEER
-195 NEQLKDILADNERL
+195 NEELKDILDDNERL
-209 LGEERS
+209 LDEERS
-215 EQQSLERLHQS
+215 EQQNLERLHQS
-226 RTRMISDLRA
+226 RTRVISDLRA
-236 TRSTIEKSLE
+236 TRSTIEQSLE
-246 NKRVAARDLENRIR
+246 TKRAAARDLENRIR

-295 QLPWPVQGVMR
+295 QLPWPVKGVMR

-316 YGTRTR
+316 YGTKTR

-327 IETPSSAEVRAIFE
+327 IEAPSSAEVRAVFD

-366 VYSNFSDTFIT
+366 VYSNFSDTFIA
-377 EGDLVQTGQV
+377 EGDPVRTGQA
-387 IGQAGTPD
+387 IGRAGTPD

-403 FALFREGSPIDPS
+403 FALFKEGSPIDPS

>member
-1 MPRAIHRLIFM
+1 MPHAMHRLIFT
-12 VLVMVAA
+12 VLLMFVLCAA
-19 LCVAPPAA
+19 LPAGA
-27 ARQAAAQEVLVAS
+27 QQVVSQEVLVAS
-40 GQEDDDAA
+40 GQEDDTA

-69 QQRLSENTQAE
+69 QQRLSETTEAE

-101 RNYGLRMQQISGEMG
+101 RNYGRRMQQISGEMG
-116 ALRTTLSSL
+116 VLRTTLFSL
-125 ERELET
+125 ENELET
-131 LKTQYRSR
+131 LKTQYRRR
-139 ATHAYKHGRM
+139 ATHAYKYGRM
-149 HDLALIASSKS
+149 HDLALIVSSKS
-160 INQVLVRV
+160 INQMLVRV

-184 IRTTQEETEQR
+184 IRTTQEETEER
-195 NEQLKDILADNERL
+195 NEQLKDILADNETL
-209 LGEERS
+209 LEEERS
-215 EQQSLERLHQS
+215 EQQNLERLHQS
-226 RTRMISDLRA
+226 RTRVISDLRA

-246 NKRVAARDLENRIR
+246 NKRAAARDLENRIR

-289 FLENRG
+289 FLENQG
-295 QLPWPVQGVMR
+295 QLPWPVKGVMR

-327 IETPSSAEVRAIFE
+327 IETPSSAEVRAIFD

-366 VYSNFSDTFIT
+366 VYSNFF
-377 EGDLVQTGQV
+377 GHLHY
-387 IGQAGTPD
+387 
-395 EPKGTALF
+395 
-403 FALFREGSPIDPS
+403 R
-416 PWLVV
+416 